1 MMIYYLSSIPRSGST
16 LLASLLSQRD
26 DVYVSPTS
34 NLGETLGAV
43 VNAFENSQAT
53 KAGEC
58 SKEELHRTLK
68 GVVDAKYSDRKE
80 SVIFDKGRTWPDP
93 QIMETMG
100 KAMGEVKIV
109 ATVRPMAECIASFYE
124 IDKSDLPIKE
134 WIKTSQLYSHL
145 MISYTA
151 LKDGY
156 EKHPEQFCIIE
167 YDNLC
172 SNPQK
177 ELNRVADFLNIPHV
191 SFSPSIKQVAENDNA
206 WGVKDLHTLGSTIK
220 KTEQD
225 ARQVLG
231 DTLFEL
237 YQGGEFW
244 NEKPEPIRVKKPI
257 DLALE
262 AGLHGKF
269 SKGYDILKKEQ
280 SLYTED
286 NRIAFNLGW
295 YEMQKGNL
303 RKGHELINRG
313 REEDVFGNPPLS
325 TDKPI
330 WDGQKGVTV
339 LLNLEGG
346 QGDQFHCVRY
356 AQNLKEDYNCSV
368 IVACSSGLADV
379 ICSIEDV
386 VAVVNSET
394 AMGVHFDYWLPAMS
408 ANIPLR
414 LEYSDLSGKPYI
426 PRLCQSENK
435 VGIKWSGNPM
445 FEHEQHRH
453 FPSELMFNAVND
465 EDCLCLQKDMQKNKG
480 TDDLEEIP
488 EWMEMQ
494 PLDTWKQTREQIS
507 RCDLVI
513 SSCTSVAH
521 LAGAMGIETWI
532 IVPILPY
539 YLWALH
545 GNKTPYYDSVTL
557 YRQEKYGC
565 WKAPFKKIKQDL
577 IARRVASWGKLSMG
591 ETTRLF
597 IEA

>member
-156 EKHPEQFCIIE
+156 EKHPEQFCLIE

-172 SNPQK
+172 NKTQV
-177 ELNRVADFLNIPHV
+177 ELDRLADFIGIPRVVFH
-191 SFSPSIKQVAENDNA
+191 PDIKQVTENDNA

-244 NEKPEPIRVKKPI
+244 NKKPEPIRVKKPI

-280 SLYTED
+280 SLYPED

-295 YEMQKGNL
+295 YELMRGNLQKGHRL
-303 RKGHELINRG
+303 LDHG
-313 REEDVFGNPPLS
+313 RFENIFGTSDIRFN
-325 TDKPI
+325 KPQ
-330 WDGQKGVTV
+330 WNEQRNVKV
-339 LLNLEGG
+339 LMEMEGG
-346 QGDQFHCVRY
+346 FGDQFHAIRFVR
-356 AQNLKEDYNCSV
+356 NLVQDYGCQVIIGGDISLAPIMRQIEGV
-368 IVACSSGLADV
+368 TAIVAHEGSGYMD
-379 ICSIEDV
+379 
-386 VAVVNSET
+386 
-394 AMGVHFDYWLPAMS
+394 FDYWLPSMS
-408 ANIPLR
+408 AVVPLE
-414 LEYSDLSGKPYI
+414 LEYSDLDGSSYI
-426 PRLCQSENK
+426 PRLCDSEGK
-435 VGIKWSGNPM
+435 VGVRWSGNPM
-445 FEHEQHRH
+445 FEHEQHRL
-453 FPSELMFNAVND
+453 FSSQLMFNTVKD
-465 EDCLCLQKDMQKNKG
+465 ENCLCLQKGNAE
-480 TDDLEEIP
+480 TDEPVPD
-488 EWMEMQ
+488 WMEK
-494 PLDTWKQTREQIS
+494 PCLDTWLDTQKAIS
-507 RCDLVI
+507 RCELVI
-513 SSCTSVAH
+513 TSCTAVAH

-532 IVPILPY
+532 VVPILPY
-539 YLWALH
+539 YLWALP
-545 GNKTPYYDSVTL
+545 GNKTPHYDSVTL

-565 WKAPFKKIKQDL
+565 WKAPFRKIKQDL
-577 IARRVASWGKLSMG
+577 ISRRVASWGKLSMG
-591 ETTRLF
+591 ETTRSF

>member
-156 EKHPEQFCIIE
+156 EKHPEQFCLIE

-172 SNPQK
+172 NKTQV
-177 ELNRVADFLNIPHV
+177 ELDRLADFIGIPRVVFH
-191 SFSPSIKQVAENDNA
+191 PDIKQVTENDNA

-244 NEKPEPIRVKKPI
+244 NKKPEPIRVKKPI

-280 SLYTED
+280 SLYPED

-295 YEMQKGNL
+295 YELMRGNLQKGHKL
-303 RKGHELINRG
+303 LDHG
-313 REEDVFGNPPLS
+313 RFENIFGTPDIRFN
-325 TDKPI
+325 KPQ
-330 WDGQKGVTV
+330 WNEQRNVKV
-339 LLNLEGG
+339 LMEMEGG
-346 QGDQFHCVRY
+346 FGDQFHAIRFVR
-356 AQNLKEDYNCSV
+356 NLVQDYGCQV
-368 IVACSSGLADV
+368 IIGGDISLAPIMRQIEGVTAIVVHEGSGYMD
-379 ICSIEDV
+379 
-386 VAVVNSET
+386 
-394 AMGVHFDYWLPAMS
+394 FDYWLPSMS
-408 ANIPLR
+408 TVVPLE
-414 LEYSDLSGKPYI
+414 LEYSDLDGSSYI
-426 PRLCQSENK
+426 PRLCDSEGK
-435 VGIKWSGNPM
+435 VGIRWSGNPM
-445 FEHEQHRH
+445 FEHEQYRL
-453 FPSELMFNAVND
+453 FSSQLMFNTVKD
-465 EDCLCLQKDMQKNKG
+465 ENCLCLQKGNAE
-480 TDDLEEIP
+480 TDEPVPD
-488 EWMEMQ
+488 WMEK
-494 PLDTWKQTREQIS
+494 PCLDTWLDTQKVIS
-507 RCDLVI
+507 RCELVI
-513 SSCTSVAH
+513 TSCTGVAH

-532 IVPILPY
+532 VVPILPY
-539 YLWALH
+539 YLWALP
-545 GNKTPYYDSVTL
+545 GNKTPHYDSVTL

-565 WKAPFKKIKQDL
+565 WEAPFRKIKQDL
-577 IARRVASWGKLSMG
+577 ISRRVASWGKLSMG
-591 ETTRLF
+591 ETTRSF

>member
-1 MMIYYLSSIPRSGST
+1 MIIYYLSSIPRSGST

-43 VNAFENSQAT
+43 VNAFEISPST

-68 GVVDAKYSDRKE
+68 GVVDAKYFDRKE
-80 SVIFDKGRTWPDP
+80 SVIFDKGREWPEP
-93 QIMETMG
+93 QIIETMG
-100 KAMGEVKIV
+100 KAMGEPVKIV
-109 ATVRPMAECIASFYE
+109 ATVRPIAECLASFYQ

-145 MISYTA
+145 MTAYNA
-151 LKDGY
+151 LKNGY
-156 EKHPEQFCIIE
+156 EKYPEQFCLIE

-172 SNPQK
+172 NKTQV
-177 ELNRVADFLNIPHV
+177 ELDRAADFIGIPRVVFH
-191 SFSPSIKQVAENDNA
+191 PDIKQVTENDNP

-225 ARQVLG
+225 TRQILG

-244 NEKPEPIRVKKPI
+244 NKKPEPIRVKKPI

-262 AGLHGKF
+262 AGIHGKF

-280 SLYTED
+280 SLRPED

-295 YEMQKGNL
+295 YELMRGNLQKGHRL
-303 RKGHELINRG
+303 LDHG
-313 REEDVFGNPPLS
+313 RFENAFGIPDIGFNKPPWNEQRNV
-325 TDKPI
+325 K
-330 WDGQKGVTV
+330 V
-339 LLNLEGG
+339 LMVMEGG
-346 QGDQFHCVRY
+346 FGDQFHAIRFVR
-356 AQNLKEDYNCSV
+356 NLVQDYGCQVIIGCDISLAPIMRQIEGV
-368 IVACSSGLADV
+368 TAIVAHEGSGYMD
-379 ICSIEDV
+379 
-386 VAVVNSET
+386 
-394 AMGVHFDYWLPAMS
+394 FDYWLPSMS
-408 ANIPLR
+408 AVVPLE
-414 LEYSDLSGKPYI
+414 LEYSDLDGSSYI
-426 PRLCQSENK
+426 PRLCDSEGK
-435 VGIKWSGNPM
+435 VGVRWSGNPM
-445 FEHEQHRH
+445 FEHEQHRL
-453 FPSELMFNAVND
+453 FSSQLMFNTVKD
-465 EDCLCLQKDMQKNKG
+465 ENCLCLQKGDAE
-480 TDDLEEIP
+480 TDEP
-488 EWMEMQ
+488 VPNWMEK
-494 PLDTWKQTREQIS
+494 PCLDTWLDTQKAIS
-507 RCDLVI
+507 RCELVI
-513 SSCTSVAH
+513 TSCTAVAH

-532 IVPILPY
+532 VVPILPY

-565 WKAPFKKIKQDL
+565 WEAPFRKIKQDL
-577 IARRVASWGKLSMG
+577 ISRRVASWGKLSMG
-591 ETTRLF
+591 ETTRSF

>member
-156 EKHPEQFCIIE
+156 EKYPEQFCLIE

-172 SNPQK
+172 NKTQV
-177 ELNRVADFLNIPHV
+177 ELDRLADFIGIPRVVFH
-191 SFSPSIKQVAENDNA
+191 PDIKQVTENDNA

-244 NEKPEPIRVKKPI
+244 NKKPEPIRVKKPI

-280 SLYTED
+280 SLYPED

-295 YEMQKGNL
+295 YELMRGNLQKGHRL
-303 RKGHELINRG
+303 LDRG
-313 REEDVFGNPPLS
+313 RCENVFGTPDIGFNKPL
-325 TDKPI
+325 
-330 WDGQKGVTV
+330 WNGERNCTV
-339 LLNLEGG
+339 LMEMEGG
-346 QGDQFHCVRY
+346 FGDQFHAIRFVR
-356 AQNLKEDYNCSV
+356 NLVQDYGCQV
-368 IVACSSGLADV
+368 IIGGDISLAPIMRQIEGVTAIVVHEGSGYMD
-379 ICSIEDV
+379 
-386 VAVVNSET
+386 
-394 AMGVHFDYWLPAMS
+394 FDYWLPSMS
-408 ANIPLR
+408 TVVPLE
-414 LEYSDLSGKPYI
+414 LEYSDLDGSSYI
-426 PRLCQSENK
+426 PRLCDSEGK
-435 VGIKWSGNPM
+435 VGIRWSGNPM
-445 FEHEQHRH
+445 FEHEQYRL
-453 FPSELMFNAVND
+453 FSSQLMFNTVKD
-465 EDCLCLQKDMQKNKG
+465 ENCLCLQKGDAE
-480 TDDLEEIP
+480 TDEPVPD
-488 EWMEMQ
+488 WMEK
-494 PLDTWKQTREQIS
+494 PCLDTWLDTQKAIS
-507 RCDLVI
+507 RCELVI
-513 SSCTSVAH
+513 TSCTGVAH

-532 IVPILPY
+532 VVPILPY
-539 YLWALH
+539 YLWALP
-545 GNKTPYYDSVTL
+545 GNKTPHYDSVTL

-565 WKAPFKKIKQDL
+565 WEAPFRKIKQDL
-577 IARRVASWGKLSMG
+577 ISRRVASWGKLSMG
-591 ETTRLF
+591 ETTRSF